1 VTPEFCQ
8 NLQVIYYT
16 SLLTPI
22 GNLLIASTPKGICR
36 MALGEEELINQMVE
50 DEIIKDEGYFSD
62 ILKDLEAY
70 FAGKPVEFRCQLD
83 LREGTGF
90 QRRVWEEIRRI
101 PYGQVWSYK
110 RVAEVVGNPKAPRA
124 VGGAL
129 RANPIPIIIP
139 CHRVIASDGTLG
151 GYSLGLDVKRWLL
164 GLEGVKLKG

>member
-1 VTPEFCQ
+1 M
-8 NLQVIYYT
+8 IYYT
-16 SLLTPI
+16 SLPTPI

-36 MALGEEELINQMVE
+36 ISFSIDQMGE
-50 DEIIKDEGYFSD
+50 DEIIEDKGRFSN

-70 FAGKPVEFRCQLD
+70 FAGMQVEFRCQLD
-83 LREGTGF
+83 LRERRGF
-90 QRRVWEEIRRI
+90 QRKVWEEIRRI
-101 PYGQVWSYK
+101 PYGQVRSYK
-110 RVAEVVGNPKAPRA
+110 QVAEAVGNPKAFRA

-164 GLEGVKLKG
+164 RLEGIKLKG